1 VRVVSTKLR
10 ISSIYYGVASGGMF
24 RCMAVISCQR
34 TLSGHVCHLHLFK
47 VYQSLSLAFSG
58 SATSHGSILCFS
70 GLSTLFSRT
79 QSLSDQYIILGD
91 IPHFLKHHT
100 LYAAAIIVHVPSHF
114 FYRTYADL
122 SIAALL
128 LASPRVIPK
137 TPVTRSWVIRSYR
150 QAVRGIFHRIAS
162 AASHS

>member
-100 LYAAAIIVHVPSHF
+100 LYACNHYCS
-114 FYRTYADL
+114 R
-122 SIAALL
+122 SITFLQ
-128 LASPRVIPK
+128 SYICGSVNRRVIIGIA
-137 TPVTRSWVIRSYR
+137 TRHTQTAGNQVLGDS
-150 QAVRGIFHRIAS
+150 
-162 AASHS
+162 